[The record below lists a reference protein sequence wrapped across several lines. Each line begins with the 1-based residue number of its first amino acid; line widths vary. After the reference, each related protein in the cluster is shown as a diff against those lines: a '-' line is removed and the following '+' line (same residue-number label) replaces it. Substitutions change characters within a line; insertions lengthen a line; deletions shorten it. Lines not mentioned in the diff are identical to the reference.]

1 MKNNMFRLISI
12 QCFLFVANVFC
23 GSVIYLS
30 EPVTVSNFVGSGF
43 YGYMDGLGEKTMF
56 QPNFDPSDL
65 ERSLL
70 CMTIK
75 SDGTIF
81 LVDGSGGQGRLRKII
96 QDGTVTTVA
105 DFTKIPYIGS
115 MADSGNGYLFIF
127 NSSRDSIFK
136 LVEPNISAQ
145 VYKNGMQSPTAKVLG
160 GFGRS
165 MCVDSYGNIYLTSY
179 SENRIYRITTDGL
192 CEFYA
197 GSGNQGLVDGNGLF
211 CSFFRPS
218 HIVCDQ
224 FDNIY
229 VNDSGNQCIRKI
241 DKSRNVTLFAGKN
254 SSGSD
259 FDGDKNVAL
268 IGKIKGLACDKFGNL
283 YFSSGNSVRV
293 ITTSGFVKT
302 VAGNYSNVGYNN
314 GTSEEALF
322 NNPKDLVCFGS
333 SVFVYDNYRIRKITI
348 GQNSIKKPVDNISIK
363 LSAGITING
372 IVGKKYSIESSS
384 NGGKQWVGL
393 TELDLTKSPYTW
405 YDENSVGT
413 NNLYRVFES
422 P

>member
-1 MKNNMFRLISI
+1 MKINIFRLISI

-30 EPVTVSNFVGSGF
+30 EPVTVSTFVGSGF
-43 YGYMDGLGEKTMF
+43 YGYMDGVGEKTMF

-70 CMTIK
+70 CMTITP
-75 SDGTIF
+75 DGTIF
-81 LVDGSGGQGRLRKII
+81 LIDGSGVQGRLRKII
-96 QDGTVTTVA
+96 QDGTVSTVA

-127 NSSRDSIFK
+127 NSSRDTNYK
-136 LVEPNISAQ
+136 LLEPNVSTQ
-145 VYKNGMQSPTAKVLG
+145 LYKNGMQSPTAKVLG

-241 DKSRNVTLFAGKN
+241 DKNKNVTLFAGKN
-254 SSGSD
+254 SSGLD

-268 IGKIKGLACDKFGNL
+268 IGKIKGLACDKSGNL

-314 GTSEEALF
+314 GTAEESLF

-333 SVFVYDNYRIRKITI
+333 AVFVYDNYRIRKITI

-372 IVGKKYSIESSS
+372 TVGKKYTIELVQTVES
-384 NGGKQWVGL
+384 NG
-393 TELDLTKSPYTW
+393 LD
-405 YDENSVGT
+405 
-413 NNLYRVFES
+413 
-422 P
+422 

>member
-1 MKNNMFRLISI
+1 MKINIFWLISI
-12 QCFLFVANVFC
+12 QYFFVTNVFC

-30 EPVTVSNFVGSGF
+30 EPVTVSTFVGSGF
-43 YGYMDGLGEKTMF
+43 YGYMDGVGEKTMF

-70 CMTIK
+70 CITIK

-81 LVDGSGGQGRLRKII
+81 MIDGSGVQGRLRKII
-96 QDGTVTTVA
+96 QDGTVSTVA

-115 MADSGNGYLFIF
+115 MADSGKDYLFIF
-127 NSSRDSIFK
+127 NSSKDSIFK
-136 LVEPNISAQ
+136 LFESNISTQ
-145 VYKNGMQSPTAKVLG
+145 VHKNGMQSPIAKVLG
-160 GFGRS
+160 GFARA
-165 MCVDSYGNIYLTSY
+165 MCVDSNGNIYLTSY
-179 SENRIYRITTDGL
+179 SENRIYRISNDGV

-241 DKSRNVTLFAGKN
+241 DKNRNVTLFSGKN
-254 SSGSD
+254 SSGND
-259 FDGDKNVAL
+259 FDGDKNVAS
-268 IGKIKGLACDKFGNL
+268 IGKIKGLACDKIGNL
-283 YFSSGNSVRV
+283 YFSSGNSIRV

-302 VAGNYSNVGYNN
+302 VAGNYNNVGYNN
-314 GTSEEALF
+314 GTSEQSLF

-333 SVFVYDNYRIRKITI
+333 NVFVYDNQRIRKITI
-348 GQNSIKKPVDNISIK
+348 GESLVKKPFDNINIK

-372 IVGKKYSIESSS
+372 TVGKKYNIESSS
-384 NGGKQWVGL
+384 NGGKQWNAL
-393 TELDLTKSPYTW
+393 TELELSKTPYTW

-413 NNLYRVFES
+413 NNLYRVFET

>member
-1 MKNNMFRLISI
+1 
-12 QCFLFVANVFC
+12 LFVANVFC

-30 EPVTVSNFVGSGF
+30 EPVTVSTFVGSGF
-43 YGYMDGLGEKTMF
+43 YGYMDGVGEKTMF

-70 CMTIK
+70 CMTITP
-75 SDGTIF
+75 DGTIF
-81 LVDGSGGQGRLRKII
+81 LIDGSGVQGRLRKII
-96 QDGTVTTVA
+96 QDGTVSTVA

-127 NSSRDSIFK
+127 NSSRDTNYK
-136 LVEPNISAQ
+136 LLEPNVSTQ
-145 VYKNGMQSPTAKVLG
+145 LYKNGMQSPTAKVLG

-241 DKSRNVTLFAGKN
+241 DKNKNVTLFAGKN
-254 SSGSD
+254 SSGLD

-268 IGKIKGLACDKFGNL
+268 IGKIKGLACDKSGNL

-314 GTSEEALF
+314 GTAEESLF

-333 SVFVYDNYRIRKITI
+333 AVFVYDNYRIRKITI

-372 IVGKKYSIESSS
+372 TVGKKYTIELVQTVES
-384 NGGKQWVGL
+384 NG
-393 TELDLTKSPYTW
+393 LD
-405 YDENSVGT
+405 
-413 NNLYRVFES
+413 
-422 P
+422 